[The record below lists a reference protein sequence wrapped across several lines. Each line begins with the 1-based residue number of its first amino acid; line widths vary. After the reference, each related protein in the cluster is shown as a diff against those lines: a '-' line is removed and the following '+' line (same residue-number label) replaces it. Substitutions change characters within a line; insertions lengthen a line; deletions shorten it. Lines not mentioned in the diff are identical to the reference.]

1 MRKKLFLL
9 FLITPLLVISWAKI
23 DSSEFENP
31 RKNFNKEKLLIELVS
46 YFMQRGH
53 FSPKNLNNN
62 LSQELHKSFIENI
75 DGQKRYFLRK
85 DIISFNRYKYSLD
98 EQFVNLETTFF
109 DLVYDKYL
117 IRREE
122 VKDIYSELLES
133 PFDFTIDENINV
145 DYKNQEF
152 PTTNFNRKEKWR
164 KQLKFL
170 ILNIVHNKLEIEK
183 KKFEKDSNYI
193 MESFESLEKDARKT
207 TLDNLDNY
215 FSFLEDLRKEDW
227 FTSYLNSFISQFD
240 PHSLYFAPDDKEQFD
255 TDMSGKYEG
264 IGARLSKRNEAI
276 KIVDII
282 PGGPIWKKNS
292 LVVGDQIILVRQ
304 ETGPAV
310 DVQSMRLD
318 DAINLI
324 KGDAGTKVYLTIK
337 KVDGSIKEIE
347 ITRDTVQLEESYLK
361 SALVSKSGKKYGL
374 INLPRFY
381 FDLKNKNGRNASND
395 MQKEIIRFKE
405 IGISGL
411 VIDLRNNGGGG
422 LETVIDMAGLFIDSG
437 PIVQV
442 KTTSNKEVV
451 YSDNDGK
458 SLWDGSL
465 VILVNELSASSSEIL
480 AAAMQDYERAVIL
493 GSNQTYG
500 KGSVQNI
507 IDFDRVISNSTYGQL
522 GALKFTREKYYRI
535 TGKSTQ
541 LEGVKSDVVA
551 PDMYK
556 YIDVGEK
563 DEENP
568 LIWDQINPTKHNK
581 WSGYENYAEVIQK
594 SRNRVSENKIFEL
607 VDENAKWINAQQNK
621 FDFSLNLNQFSINS
635 DYDNSSIK
643 KFEEIDD
650 YINTLVIS
658 SLPYEKIKIKN
669 DTVLASKRNRWKN
682 SLKKDIYLNEA
693 INILEELKLNF
704 IGENKLISFN

>member
-9 FLITPLLVISWAKI
+9 FLITPLLIISWAKI

-53 FSPKNLNNN
+53 FSPKILNNN

-361 SALVSKSGKKYGL
+361 SALVSKSCKKYGL

-581 WSGYENYAEVIQK
+581 WNGYENYAEVIQK